1 MNQLEAKKT
10 KSDGVNICFASF
22 RKTVC
27 RPVEVSLD
35 SSLKSVDSLC
45 YCTAGQ
51 ISVLSCSR
59 CVYVRGK
66 ILPLHPRCGRD

>member
-1 MNQLEAKKT
+1 MEGFVNQLEAKKT

-45 YCTAGQ
+45 YC
-51 ISVLSCSR
+51 
-59 CVYVRGK
+59 
-66 ILPLHPRCGRD
+66 